1 MAPRPAP
8 ADDAGAPD
16 AGFPPA
22 PDSSDSSVPAAT
34 GPWCAEEFEALP
46 GDVCL
51 YTPPSATPATT
62 LVIFLHG
69 VVKAGTDWQY
79 AQQRAAA
86 KTRQETVG
94 AIEHR
99 FDLARG
105 RETGEHELPRGRGIA
120 RCGGDR
126 CLMAGG
132 EPLGHR
138 PGSVPHGESPAL
150 GQMGRHRRADG
161 AEADE
166 GDRRQGHFER
176 YRYEE

>member
-1 MAPRPAP
+1 MLDPAAEPLEDRPSAAERAGLAAHHHREGPRLGAVGAAAHRRVHEPDAPLGQASGDAPRARRI
-8 ADDAGAPD
+8 ARGAVD
-16 AGFPPA
+16 
-22 PDSSDSSVPAAT
+22 
-34 GPWCAEEFEALP
+34 
-46 GDVCL
+46 
-51 YTPPSATPATT
+51 
-62 LVIFLHG
+62 
-69 VVKAGTDWQY
+69 
-79 AQQRAAA
+79 QQRAAA

-94 AIEHR
+94 TIEHR

-120 RCGGDR
+120 RCGGDH

-138 PGSVPHGESPAL
+138 PGPVPHREPPAL
-150 GQMGRHRRADG
+150 GQMGRHRRAHG